1 MCFFMTP
8 GDAEAL
14 GLLCEVFGIWGDASE
29 DPQSQA
35 EDVGGHHGSRA
46 RQPCSGHPCVLVNGL
61 AVAEVLILKTSFW
74 GGPAAQAVEGSLERA
89 LGGWVSSGFTVL
101 GKGDDSVT
109 SIVGLISREGGPE

>member
-1 MCFFMTP
+1 MCFFMTL

-61 AVAEVLILKTSFW
+61 VVAEVLILKTSFW
-74 GGPAAQAVEGSLERA
+74 GGPAAQVVEGSLERA
-89 LGGWVSSGFTVL
+89 LGGRVVLDSLSSGRGMTL
-101 GKGDDSVT
+101 
-109 SIVGLISREGGPE
+109 